1 VCERRT
7 LIEAGRGPSPA
18 PPTWPVE
25 NRSAQGAPKQRTR
38 KTVPV
43 QPETQ
48 YAESGDVAIAY
59 QVVGDGPFDVIVV
72 PGSLSHVELGWGVPF
87 HGEFRRRLAS
97 FARLIVFDKR
107 GTGMSDPVAGAPS
120 LETRMDDLRVVLDAA
135 ASPRAAV
142 IGISE
147 GAPMSIL
154 FAATYPER
162 VAALVLLGSF
172 ARWMWAADYP
182 WGFTKEQHRRE
193 LDDDLKMFD
202 PRDEPIRAVAEQ
214 FGEEGGTLADYY
226 RQSGSP
232 GLAKA
237 MYDMLEEI
245 DVRGVLP
252 AVQAPTL
259 LIQGEFDHLPIAGAR
274 YIADRIPGAQLV
286 ELRGARHLP
295 FGADFE
301 RACNEIAGFLNGIWA
316 SGGWQR
322 PEPDTVLATVLFSD
336 IVGSSEKASE
346 LGDRGWRELL
356 ERHHELVRRQL
367 VRFRGKEVDTA
378 GDGFFASFDGPA
390 RAIRCGCAIAG
401 VMPELGLEVRV
412 GLHTGECE
420 LLDGKVAGIAVH
432 TGARVAANAQPGEVL
447 VSGTVKDLV
456 AGSGLAFEDRGQHEL
471 KGIPGEWQLF
481 SVQR

>member
-1 VCERRT
+1 
-7 LIEAGRGPSPA
+7 
-18 PPTWPVE
+18 
-25 NRSAQGAPKQRTR
+25 
-38 KTVPV
+38 V
-43 QPETQ
+43 QPETR
-48 YAESGDVAIAY
+48 YAESGDVSIAY
-59 QVVGDGPFDVIVV
+59 QVVGDGPFDIVVV
-72 PGSLSHVELGWGVPF
+72 PGFVSHVELGWGVPF
-87 HGEFRRRLAS
+87 HRELRRRLVS

-107 GTGMSDPVAGAPS
+107 GTGLSDPVAGAPS
-120 LETRMDDLRVVLDAA
+120 LETRMDDLRVVMDAA

-162 VAALVLLGSF
+162 VAALVLLASF
-172 ARWMWAADYP
+172 ARMMWASDYP
-182 WGFTKEQHRRE
+182 WGFTKEQYRRE
-193 LDDDLKMFD
+193 LENDLKVFG
-202 PRDEPIRAVAEQ
+202 PREEAIRAVAEQ

-232 GLAKA
+232 GVVKA
-237 MYDMLEEI
+237 LSDMNEEI

-274 YIADRIPGAQLV
+274 YMADRIPGARLV
-286 ELRGARHLP
+286 ELRGARHVP

-301 RACNEIAGFLNGIWA
+301 RACNEIEGFLNVVWA

-322 PEPDTVLATVLFSD
+322 AEPDTVLATVLFSD
-336 IVGSSEKASE
+336 IVGSSEKAAA

-367 VRFRGKEVDTA
+367 VRFRGKEVDSA

-390 RAIRCGCAIAG
+390 RAIRCACAITEE
-401 VMPELGLEVRV
+401 MPELGLEVRV

-420 LLDGKVAGIAVH
+420 LMDGKVAGIAVH

-447 VSGTVKDLV
+447 VSSTVKDLV

-471 KGIPGEWQLF
+471 KGIPGEWRLYA
-481 SVQR
+481 VER